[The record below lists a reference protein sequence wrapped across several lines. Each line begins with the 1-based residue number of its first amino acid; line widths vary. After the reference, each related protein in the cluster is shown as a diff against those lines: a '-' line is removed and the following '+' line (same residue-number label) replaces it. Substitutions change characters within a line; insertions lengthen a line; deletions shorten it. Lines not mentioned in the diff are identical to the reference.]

1 MHLMRGMKSNW
12 KPLEKY
18 INDKTK
24 SKKSLCTIDSE
35 DKYVKKLNYVKMFLL
50 YQFSL
55 VAQ

>member
-1 MHLMRGMKSNW
+1 MRGMKSNW

-24 SKKSLCTIDSE
+24 SKKSLCMIDSE